1 MIITMGDIIE
11 KTLAVAAVAAMI
23 VAILAV
29 VILFVWIL
37 AVNVWAGI

>member
-11 KTLAVAAVAAMI
+11 KTMAVAAVAVMI
-23 VAILAV
+23 AAILAA